1 MIQKCDAIPDDHAA
15 AEKAHLPIGQL
26 AKLGCIAESLR
37 NVNRFLRRL
46 PRRDVVATVRMAK
59 LGAEIC
65 LGAGD
70 LRRMERY
77 LAVAEASEPFNTRK
91 CDKGFSLN
99 SVRQFRAENGLL
111 DPGDASD
118 EEQRIKARFSRASR
132 QYKEAMAINAR
143 ESARLAVAEMESV
156 ALEIPSGQRLGPSS
170 TLGERM
176 ILAMK
181 DLMRQ
186 SYLRNAIHCYA
197 KLQDVDAVARFVN
210 KLDDVDRHALLD
222 TEMLMRLGRKADAIV
237 RAQEDIRTEL
247 EKLGKTNDPN
257 IHAPVMSITRSLKF
271 LVEYGEKDR
280 AREWLHRALNEMSA
294 WPVIEYG
301 FVTSSVYESL
311 AHAAAIIDGPAT
323 AEKLVEYAMLDAKS
337 EKRADFRQGAV
348 DASLGL
354 MAEIGKLDEAIE
366 DARRLRSPT
375 QRRKKL
381 GTLLAKAKRWKEL
394 RDVLS
399 QVESPE
405 EAADVAWS
413 IKFELP
419 GGEVH

>member
-1 MIQKCDAIPDDHAA
+1 
-15 AEKAHLPIGQL
+15 
-26 AKLGCIAESLR
+26 
-37 NVNRFLRRL
+37 
-46 PRRDVVATVRMAK
+46 
-59 LGAEIC
+59 
-65 LGAGD
+65 
-70 LRRMERY
+70 
-77 LAVAEASEPFNTRK
+77 
-91 CDKGFSLN
+91 
-99 SVRQFRAENGLL
+99 
-111 DPGDASD
+111 
-118 EEQRIKARFSRASR
+118 
-132 QYKEAMAINAR
+132 MAINAR